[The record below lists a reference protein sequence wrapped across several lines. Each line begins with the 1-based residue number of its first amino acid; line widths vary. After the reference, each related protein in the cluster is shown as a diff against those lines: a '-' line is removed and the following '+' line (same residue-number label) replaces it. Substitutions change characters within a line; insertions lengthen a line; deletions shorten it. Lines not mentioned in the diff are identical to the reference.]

1 MESFSLLSNTKLL
14 PLTSF
19 FLLYTIFNND
29 LSDPLTVFFLVP
41 FYQHFGTWHSISET
55 YFQLLTLSPPPP
67 PSQLRMSDYM
77 DDPFQMDEEIPSKKD
92 PIPSKERSLPIPE
105 NATIDRDITPLYPT
119 PPNIHYDNNKIIRSK
134 LDQLK
139 LEENTGGTNTTTE
152 EEGEKYEEDIDDK
165 LDMSLQAKLRLEYE
179 NCLDYDKPLTPPE
192 NFAPV
197 INKIYRSSFPQP
209 NNFAFLKKLK
219 LKSILC
225 LIPEDYPHLQQEFI
239 KNENI
244 KLFQLGMSGNKEPFV
259 KISADLITEAVKI
272 VLNPENQPILIHCN
286 RGKHRTGCLV
296 GVIRKLQNWSLTLIF
311 DEYRKFA
318 CPKERPMDQQFIE
331 LYDDTEI
338 LEYCYEYDLLPL
350 KWD

>member
-1 MESFSLLSNTKLL
+1 
-14 PLTSF
+14 
-19 FLLYTIFNND
+19 
-29 LSDPLTVFFLVP
+29 
-41 FYQHFGTWHSISET
+41 
-55 YFQLLTLSPPPP
+55 
-67 PSQLRMSDYM
+67 MSDYM

-105 NATIDRDITPLYPT
+105 NATIDRDITPSYPT

>member
-1 MESFSLLSNTKLL
+1 M
-14 PLTSF
+14 
-19 FLLYTIFNND
+19 
-29 LSDPLTVFFLVP
+29 
-41 FYQHFGTWHSISET
+41 
-55 YFQLLTLSPPPP
+55 
-67 PSQLRMSDYM
+67 
-77 DDPFQMDEEIPSKKD
+77 
-92 PIPSKERSLPIPE
+92 
-105 NATIDRDITPLYPT
+105 
-119 PPNIHYDNNKIIRSK
+119 
-134 LDQLK
+134 DQLK

>member
-1 MESFSLLSNTKLL
+1 
-14 PLTSF
+14 
-19 FLLYTIFNND
+19 
-29 LSDPLTVFFLVP
+29 
-41 FYQHFGTWHSISET
+41 
-55 YFQLLTLSPPPP
+55 
-67 PSQLRMSDYM
+67 MSDFM
-77 DDPFQMDEEIPSKKD
+77 DNPFPMDEEMPQKKD
-92 PIPSKERSLPIPE
+92 PIPSLELSLPIPDGIQLL
-105 NATIDRDITPLYPT
+105 NDITPQYPT
-119 PPNIHYDNNKIIRSK
+119 PPNIQYDNKVIRSK

-139 LEENTGGTNTTTE
+139 LEEINTTNGTNTTTE

-165 LDMSLQAKLRLEYE
+165 LDMKLQDKLQQEYE
-179 NCLDYDKPLTPPE
+179 HDSNNRELQPLTPPE

-197 INKIYRSSFPQP
+197 INQIYRSSFPQP
-209 NNFAFLKKLK
+209 NNFTFLKKLK
-219 LKSILC
+219 LRSILC

-259 KISADLITEAVKI
+259 KISSDLITEAVKI

-296 GVIRKLQNWSLTLIF
+296 GVIRRLQNWSFTLIC

-318 CPKERPMDQQFIE
+318 APKERPMDQQFIE

-338 LEYCYEYDLLPL
+338 LKYCQENCLLPL

>member
-1 MESFSLLSNTKLL
+1 
-14 PLTSF
+14 
-19 FLLYTIFNND
+19 
-29 LSDPLTVFFLVP
+29 
-41 FYQHFGTWHSISET
+41 
-55 YFQLLTLSPPPP
+55 
-67 PSQLRMSDYM
+67 MSDTIE
-77 DDPFQMDEEIPSKKD
+77 DPFQMDEEFSLKNDPDPTDSFSLDTNTNNNSNNDIAPS
-92 PIPSKERSLPIPE
+92 
-105 NATIDRDITPLYPT
+105 YPT
-119 PPNIHYDNNKIIRSK
+119 PPDIQYDNKVIRSK
-134 LDQLK
+134 LEQFK
-139 LEENTGGTNTTTE
+139 LEESSNNAGMITTTE
-152 EEGEKYEEDIDDK
+152 EEGEKFEEDIDDK
-165 LDMSLQAKLRLEYE
+165 LDMNLQEKLRVEYE
-179 NCLDYDKPLTPPE
+179 QSINHDKPLTPPE

-209 NNFAFLKKLK
+209 NNFTFLKKLK

-259 KISADLITEAVKI
+259 KISSDLITEAIKI

-296 GVIRKLQNWSLTLIF
+296 GVIRRLQNWSYTLIF

-318 CPKERPMDQQFIE
+318 SPKERPMDQQFIE
-331 LYDDTEI
+331 LYDDKEI
-338 LEYCYEYDLLPL
+338 REHCNKNKLLPL